1 MRYWSF
7 DNSQRSRTVCEMGQS
22 DLHDV
27 YYQNGNMYECR
38 REKMPAASI
47 PHTNEVRPYHPE
59 EITDMVISGESK
71 EEMILTSCTDGKIR
85 IWK

>member
-1 MRYWSF
+1 
-7 DNSQRSRTVCEMGQS
+7 
-22 DLHDV
+22 
-27 YYQNGNMYECR
+27 MYECR